1 MASYKTI
8 FRLCCFSF
16 YQETFDSGLQAFENE
31 GIARVTA
38 LKDELVQSQHE
49 QSPAIIKR
57 HDDLIRRWVL
67 QASWPYEGLPRNTL
81 AMKSKQYMTE
91 E

>member
-1 MASYKTI
+1 ML
-8 FRLCCFSF
+8 FFF

-31 GIARVTA
+31 GIARVTV

-67 QASWPYEGLPRNTL
+67 SFNQLLLQVSRPYKEQQRTTL
-81 AMKSKQYMTE
+81 VMK
-91 E
+91 